1 MKPARVLILLSSLA
15 AAFGAQ
21 SIVGRGQQ
29 AAAGSGLK
37 GTSPFESL
45 HFRPIGPASM
55 SGRIT
60 DLAVYESNPAIF
72 YVGTA
77 HGGV

>member
-1 MKPARVLILLSSLA
+1 
-15 AAFGAQ
+15 
-21 SIVGRGQQ
+21 
-29 AAAGSGLK
+29 
-37 GTSPFESL
+37 
-45 HFRPIGPASM
+45 M

-77 HGGV
+77 HGGMWKSINNGTTFEPQFQEQGFSLFQTATDIGLMSAGAQQLVRGVEGLKAVDI